1 MHSLAI
7 HQLNTLID
15 QETHHASNTPFTV
28 PQAHTITQFHIA
40 CRVRPCPEKAAALRA
55 LAEADALR
63 PSTTHPR

>member
-40 CRVRPCPEKAAALRA
+40 CRVRPCLERQRRCGHSP
-55 LAEADALR
+55 R
-63 PSTTHPR
+63 PTP